1 MNSLLE
7 FVLWGA
13 PAVLLSWG
21 LLLVLACAVVFRG
34 SAATGRPSALWDSE
48 AVKRLGRGMRPDHA
62 S

>member
-21 LLLVLACAVVFRG
+21 LLLALACAVVFRG
-34 SAATGRPSALWDSE
+34 SAATGRPSALRDSGGSERLDSE
-48 AVKRLGRGMRPDHA
+48 
-62 S
+62 

>member
-34 SAATGRPSALWDSE
+34 SAATGRPSALWDRE
-48 AVKRLGRGMRPDHA
+48 AVKRLDGE
-62 S
+62 